1 MKTKRFFL
9 KIAAALVLVSA
20 AMACTVDEGGSRPSE
35 TRSEIAV
42 YYWICGMNHWA
53 ACDGVYTAA
62 GLNEY
67 LRQTTD
73 EGREAVRSRYFPG
86 VRIEQAADGGWV
98 FESSEKQLKFV
109 IEGGRLLGEENA
121 SWRMSG
127 RGSYPIWN
135 QPITGTFTT
144 EGDRIRCNISC
155 TDTGEGRT
163 ETVDWL
169 VAATASG
176 DDDIRMEIEG
186 SGRIDIVRR
195 FDFGADKWRLEYRIG
210 KPMIREDRGREVSG
224 GKLSVTA
231 VLTGSEERRMEF
243 EAEHRGVKDVKITVG
258 GGSE

>member
-1 MKTKRFFL
+1 MKKKRFL
-9 KIAAALVLVSA
+9 ARIAAALWLVSA
-20 AMACTVDEGGSRPSE
+20 AAACTVDEGGPRPSE
-35 TRSEIAV
+35 TQGEIAV

-67 LRQTTD
+67 LRQTTG

-86 VRIEQAADGGWV
+86 VRIEQAEEGCWV
-98 FESSEKQLKFV
+98 LESSERRMEFV

-121 SWRMSG
+121 SWRVSG
-127 RGSYPIWN
+127 LGSYPIWN
-135 QPITGTFTT
+135 QPITGIFTT

-155 TDTGEGRT
+155 TDADQT
-163 ETVDWL
+163 EAVDWL

-176 DDDIRMEIEG
+176 DDIRMEIEG

-195 FDFGADKWRLEYRIG
+195 FDSGVDKWRLEYRIVE
-210 KPMIREDRGREVSG
+210 PMIREDRGRNVSG

-231 VLTGSEERRMEF
+231 VLTGSEQRRMEF
-243 EAEHRGVKDVKITVG
+243 DAEHRGVNDVKITVG

>member
-1 MKTKRFFL
+1 M
-9 KIAAALVLVSA
+9 LVSA

-35 TRSEIAV
+35 TRGEIAV
-42 YYWICGMNHWA
+42 YYWLCDMNYWA

-73 EGREAVRSRYFPG
+73 EGREEVHSRYFPG
-86 VRIEQAADGGWV
+86 VRIQQAEDGRWV
-98 FESSEKQLKFV
+98 LESRERQMEFV

-127 RGSYPIWN
+127 RGSYPRWD

-144 EGDRIRCNISC
+144 EGDRIRCNMSYTG
-155 TDTGEGRT
+155 TDPDKT

-176 DDDIRMEIEG
+176 DDIRMEIEG
-186 SGRIDIVRR
+186 SGRIDMMRR
-195 FDFGADKWRLEYRIG
+195 FDDAVDKWRLEYRIG
-210 KPMIREDRGREVSG
+210 APMIREDGGRSVSG

-231 VLTGSEERRMEF
+231 VLTGSESRRMEF
-243 EAEHRGVKDVKITVG
+243 EAEHRGVNDLKITVG

>member
-20 AMACTVDEGGSRPSE
+20 AMACTVDDGGSRPSE
-35 TRSEIAV
+35 SQGEIAV
-42 YYWICGMNHWA
+42 YYWLCDMNYWA
-53 ACDGVYTAA
+53 ACDGVYAAA

-73 EGREAVRSRYFPG
+73 EGREKVLSGYFPWG
-86 VRIEQAADGGWV
+86 RIEQAEDGRWV
-98 FESSEKQLKFV
+98 LESNETQLEFV

-155 TDTGEGRT
+155 TDADKT
-163 ETVDWL
+163 EAVDWL

-176 DDDIRMEIEG
+176 DDIRMEIEG
-186 SGRIDIVRR
+186 SGRIDLINR
-195 FDFGADKWRLEYRIG
+195 FYSGTDKWRLEYRIVE
-210 KPMIREDRGREVSG
+210 PMIREDRGRSVSG

-231 VLTGSEERRMEF
+231 LLTGSEQRRMEF
-243 EAEHRGVKDVKITVG
+243 EAEHRGVNDVKITVG
-258 GGSE
+258 VRSE